1 MLQNIRFT
9 PWKPTPGKSAQVVGR
24 NMYITERMIDAHGTT
39 DNCRKCSTGQGNHS
53 AECRQRFEKIQ
64 YDLLQEKLRQAPVLP
79 EDNGDQTV
87 VTPAP
92 AASSSSPSAE
102 ERIRQKRAGL
112 HRPEQESVTA
122 SASNQVVVSPAP
134 ASSSGKSGP
143 GEAPAQERLKHVD
156 TDEEMR
162 TGESDAKKQRLGRYY
177 EGKPVLVWCYPLQE
191 LPTGIRVDGDGDWA
205 PTTELVRRSTSG
217 GVIRYGLHT

>member
-1 MLQNIRFT
+1 MVDLERGIQKVRTVRRMPEEFRWNAEMLQNIRFT

-39 DNCRKCSTGQGNHS
+39 DNCRKCSTGQENPFQQNVDRGLKRYS
-53 AECRQRFEKIQ
+53 MICCRRNSDK
-64 YDLLQEKLRQAPVLP
+64 LQSFRRTVVI
-79 EDNGDQTV
+79 QTV

-102 ERIRQKRAGL
+102 ERIRQTRAGL

-122 SASNQVVVSPAP
+122 SASDQVVEMGDAVSPAP

-162 TGESDAKKQRLGRYY
+162 TGESDAKKPR
-177 EGKPVLVWCYPLQE
+177 E
-191 LPTGIRVDGDGDWA
+191 
-205 PTTELVRRSTSG
+205 RSQC
-217 GVIRYGLHT
+217 VN